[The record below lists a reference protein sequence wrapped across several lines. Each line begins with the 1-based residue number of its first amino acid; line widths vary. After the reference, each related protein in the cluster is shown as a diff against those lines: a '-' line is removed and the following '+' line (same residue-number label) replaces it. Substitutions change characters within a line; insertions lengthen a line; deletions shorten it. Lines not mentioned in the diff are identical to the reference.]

1 MKFAKDV
8 ESYRTWLVQQDA
20 VASFLDDFNVQTM
33 QASMQIDGS
42 GAREIIV
49 STEAAF
55 PAAVEAAILFSKYGP
70 RGARMDAF
78 PQPVCEWV
86 SWFYARFYVRNESVW
101 PWSRRRALCG
111 LGLGCISSTS

>member
-78 PQPVCEWV
+78 PQPVCEW
-86 SWFYARFYVRNESVW
+86 
-101 PWSRRRALCG
+101 C
-111 LGLGCISSTS
+111 LGSMHASMFGMNRSGPGRGGGRCAVLVLVV